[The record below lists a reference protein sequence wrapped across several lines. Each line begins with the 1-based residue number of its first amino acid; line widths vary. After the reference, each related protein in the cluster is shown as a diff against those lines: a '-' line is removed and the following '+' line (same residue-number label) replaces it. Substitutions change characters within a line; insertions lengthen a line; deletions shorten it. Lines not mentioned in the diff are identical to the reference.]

1 MVVQWALNPLAVVRF
16 HPRQLW
22 DNPINIIIH
31 KLKELAMKL
40 QFFPSTD
47 DQNVGNQVHQLLGFS
62 FSKDNPQDSPLEKI
76 CGSIAGILEKNIN
89 NGKTLSDG
97 ISDWAENES
106 EKNGIDF
113 NNPLHIFAFGF
124 CVNAVLDR
132 MYGQPEMP
140 GIEDLLKAIERMG

>member
-1 MVVQWALNPLAVVRF
+1 
-16 HPRQLW
+16 
-22 DNPINIIIH
+22 
-31 KLKELAMKL
+31 MKL
-40 QFFPSTD
+40 QFSPSTKD
-47 DQNVGNQVHQLLGFS
+47 HSVLGQIHQLLGFPYS
-62 FSKDNPQDSPLEKI
+62 TDNPQDSPLEKI
-76 CGSIAGILEKNIN
+76 CDSIAGILKKNID

-124 CVNAVLDR
+124 CVNAVFEK

-140 GIEDLLKAIERMG
+140 NIEDLLKAMERMW